1 MAAHKENVKTGLTQG
16 ARARSPASLAR
27 HWRTPSPSCSR
38 ASLPLERRGTE
49 LRGAAQATEEQ
60 YQDLFTAA
68 DEIAERIRALESL
81 APFGSRIMQRT
92 SSLGDELTLRSTE
105 AMLGQLIED
114 HEAVV
119 RGMRET
125 AEQSDKLDDIVTTD
139 LLVKRM
145 AFHEKAIWMLSRGC
159 EVAYAGFNTISA
171 SSGNHR
177 RGDGVRSPVFAEG
190 SRPCSLASRS
200 QLPSPSPFLYSSRCG
215 FFPTKS
221 PLGLSFPGTSLVGRR
236 WPRRGFIHHH
246 REGTD
251 Q

>member
-1 MAAHKENVKTGLTQG
+1 MSGGAQG
-16 ARARSPASLAR
+16 ERKDRTDAGRAREIAGLLGETLADTVALMLKSQVF
-27 HWRTPSPSCSR
+27 HWNVVGPSFVG
-38 ASLPLERRGTE
+38 LHKL
-49 LRGAAQATEEQ
+49 TEEQ

-105 AMLGQLIED
+105 VMLGQLIED

-145 AFHEKAIWMLSRGC
+145 AFHEMAIWMLRA
-159 EVAYAGFNTISA
+159 VAA
-171 SSGNHR
+171 
-177 RGDGVRSPVFAEG
+177 
-190 SRPCSLASRS
+190 
-200 QLPSPSPFLYSSRCG
+200 
-215 FFPTKS
+215 K
-221 PLGLSFPGTSLVGRR
+221 
-236 WPRRGFIHHH
+236 
-246 REGTD
+246 
-251 Q
+251 